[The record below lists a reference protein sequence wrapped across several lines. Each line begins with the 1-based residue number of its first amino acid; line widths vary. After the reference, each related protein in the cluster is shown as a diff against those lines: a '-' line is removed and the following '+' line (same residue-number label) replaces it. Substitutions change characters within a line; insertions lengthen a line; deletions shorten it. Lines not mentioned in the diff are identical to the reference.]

1 MAGSH
6 WPARSEP
13 DGSDR
18 VRSDPPSGVFCG
30 SNPGARPEY
39 GGRARLAGCLQR
51 ASAWCMVDR
60 GRFDVGRRRTVLD
73 ELGDII
79 GVIPKMLVE
88 REVAQ

>member
-1 MAGSH
+1 
-6 WPARSEP
+6 
-13 DGSDR
+13 
-18 VRSDPPSGVFCG
+18 
-30 SNPGARPEY
+30 
-39 GGRARLAGCLQR
+39 
-51 ASAWCMVDR
+51 MVDR